1 MVPVITPAVYLG
13 MLSMLKSDFG
23 WGLVLAAA
31 ADFEGA
37 AADFGGETT
46 ELASLA
52 LPTVSSARADWQDST
67 KHKDVSNPAT
77 L

>member
-13 MLSMLKSDFG
+13 MLRMLKSDFG
-23 WGLVLAAA
+23 WGLETAAA
-31 ADFEGA
+31 GADADFA
-37 AADFGGETT
+37 GEAT

>member
-1 MVPVITPAVYLG
+1 
-13 MLSMLKSDFG
+13 MLSTLKSDFG
-23 WGLVLAAA
+23 WGLVPAAA

-37 AADFGGETT
+37 AVDFDGEAT

-52 LPTVSSARADWQDST
+52 LPTVSSARADWAEST